1 METSKNN
8 GYTNNKNN
16 SINSNILAP
25 SPQFSTLSNSN
36 SNSAH
41 PSPASSSSPSVS
53 LSDPMLYVPKMM
65 FLTKGKGTH
74 KDYLTSFE
82 LALRDADVADLNLV
96 SVSSIKPPQC
106 KIISRQEGRKYLR
119 PGQIAF
125 TILARSSTNEPN
137 RLIAASIGLARPADD
152 NTQHGYLSEHHST
165 GETAQKAGDY
175 AEDMAMEMLATTLG
189 LPNDP
194 TLTWDQREEQWKLSG
209 KIYKTQ
215 NFTQSA
221 EGNKDGLWTTV
232 ISAAILIL

>member
-1 METSKNN
+1 MEIQDKTNEVLSKP
-8 GYTNNKNN
+8 
-16 SINSNILAP
+16 I
-25 SPQFSTLSNSN
+25 
-36 SNSAH
+36 
-41 PSPASSSSPSVS
+41 
-53 LSDPMLYVPKMM
+53 LYVPKIM
-65 FLTKGKGTH
+65 FLTKGKGLH

-82 LALRDADVADLNLV
+82 LALRDAGIADLNLV

-106 KIISRQEGRKYLR
+106 KIVSKHEGRKYLM
-119 PGQIAF
+119 PGQIVF

-152 NTQHGYLSEHHST
+152 DTQYGYLLEHHST

-175 AEDMAMEMLATTLG
+175 AEDMAMEILATTLG

-194 TLTWDQREEQWKLSG
+194 TLTWDQRKEQWKLSG

-215 NFTQSA
+215 NITQSA

-232 ISAAILIL
+232 VSAAILIL

>member
-1 METSKNN
+1 MEARKINN
-8 GYTNNKNN
+8 NNNNNNNK
-16 SINSNILAP
+16 SNTIIPPAP
-25 SPQFSTLSNSN
+25 PLSSLG
-36 SNSAH
+36 
-41 PSPASSSSPSVS
+41 PSVP

-82 LALRDADVADLNLV
+82 LALRDADIADLNLV

-119 PGQIAF
+119 PGQIVF

-194 TLTWDQREEQWKLSG
+194 TLTWDQREEQWKLSE

-232 ISAAILIL
+232 ISAAILII

>member
-1 METSKNN
+1 MTKMETSKNN
-8 GYTNNKNN
+8 NNN
-16 SINSNILAP
+16 INSNILAP
-25 SPQFSTLSNSN
+25 SPQFPPPSNSN
-36 SNSAH
+36 LA
-41 PSPASSSSPSVS
+41 PSPASSSQSVS

-65 FLTKGKGTH
+65 FLTKGKGIH